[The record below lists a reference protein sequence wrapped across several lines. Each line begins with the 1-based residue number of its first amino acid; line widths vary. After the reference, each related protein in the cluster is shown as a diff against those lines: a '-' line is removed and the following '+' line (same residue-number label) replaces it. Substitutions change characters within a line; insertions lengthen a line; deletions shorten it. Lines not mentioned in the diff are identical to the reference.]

1 MTHINLIPTLF
12 YMTTVEFI
20 SLSITG
26 LIAGIASG
34 LFGIGGGVIIV
45 PLLMFFFNLQQKTA
59 SATSLVA
66 MILPVGILGAWEYY
80 KVGLINQTHIKM
92 GLLVSVGLF
101 IGALLGSKLS
111 IILPTKII
119 TRGFALLLIYVSIKL
134 WIQSNKN

>member
-1 MTHINLIPTLF
+1 
-12 YMTTVEFI
+12 MTTVEFI